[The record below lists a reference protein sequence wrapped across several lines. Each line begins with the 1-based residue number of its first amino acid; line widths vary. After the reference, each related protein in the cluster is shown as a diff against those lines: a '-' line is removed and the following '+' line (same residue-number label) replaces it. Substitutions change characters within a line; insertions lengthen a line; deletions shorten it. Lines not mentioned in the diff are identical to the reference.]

1 MVFSINLTYM
11 KRTVLI
17 LLIIGAMP
25 GCVTQEYNTATGK
38 EDIIF
43 VDTQKE
49 VNMGRSIAES
59 IEKSKE
65 IKLDPDPLM
74 TERVSKVGQK
84 IAAVSDR
91 QEVAYLFR
99 VIDKDDMNAFALPGG
114 YVFVFKGLVDKVSS
128 DDELAAVIAHE
139 IAHIVARHSIKR
151 LQGGIG
157 YNILQVL
164 MAVTGAGRSD
174 AGRIDAA
181 FGQLIMSY
189 SREDEALADK
199 MAVKYLKEAGYDPWA
214 TVSLLKKLQEA
225 DKAAPLRPY
234 TSYRSHPYVAD
245 RIRMVKQELAGEVDF
260 SDYMNKGIE

>member
-1 MVFSINLTYM
+1 MANGAFIF
-11 KRTVLI
+11 I
-17 LLIIGAMP
+17 LFMISAMS
-25 GCVTQEYNTATGK
+25 GCATQEYNTATGK

-43 VDTQKE
+43 IDTQKE
-49 VNMGRSIAES
+49 VNMGKSIAES

-74 TERVSKVGQK
+74 TERVNEVGRK

-91 QEVAYLFR
+91 KEVNYTFK
-99 VIDKDDMNAFALPGG
+99 VIDKDDVNAFALPGG
-114 YVFVFKGLVDKVSS
+114 YVFVFRGLVDKVSK

-139 IAHIVARHSIKR
+139 IAHVVARHSIKR
-151 LQGGIG
+151 LQGGVG

-164 MAVTGAGRSD
+164 MAVTGAGRMD

-199 MAVKYLKEAGYDPWA
+199 LAVKYLKEANYDPWA
-214 TVSLLKKLQEA
+214 VVSLLKKLQES
-225 DKAAPLRPY
+225 DKAEPIRPY

-245 RIRMVKQELAGEVDF
+245 RIRMVKQELTGEVDF
-260 SDYMNKGIE
+260 NDYMNKGIE